1 MSQFLLICLTYLSIL
16 YIYVINLAIY
26 LLFSA
31 VRHPPSAVRFF
42 ILQSPPEDAFLTEMV
57 RSATQHCL
65 CWPRMLTVLLKK
77 GPI

>member
-1 MSQFLLICLTYLSIL
+1 MEHPIKRLLLF
-16 YIYVINLAIY
+16 YVINLAIY

-31 VRHPPSAVRFF
+31 SSAIRRPFLHF
-42 ILQSPPEDAFLTEMV
+42 TEPPEDAFLAEMV